1 MNIKHNDNLN
11 ELKNK
16 LMVDFSIVNS
26 IQKS

>member
-1 MNIKHNDNLN
+1 MNIKHNDNLS

-16 LMVDFSIVNS
+16 LMISFSIVNS